1 MSTVKDIVAAAAQ
14 LDSAEFLLL
23 RQELDR
29 LEQGLWEAEHAAT
42 SEEMRQANVT
52 DDAIDSLVLRRRPKP
67 QRGAI

>member
-42 SEEMRQANVT
+42 SEEMRQVNVT
-52 DDAIDSLVLRRRPKP
+52 DDDIDRLVLRRR
-67 QRGAI
+67 RESRR